1 MGEGQ
6 FGGDGSVKWIV
17 TTERPFGKGNPRTD
31 GAIDGANGG
40 HFVVRLKI
48 PANMTAQEFLESAV
62 SKNVPQGDVV
72 EFCFE
77 IEEGVA
83 TQIQV
88 LWGEQNT
95 ASAV

>member
-6 FGGDGSVKWIV
+6 FGGDGSVNWFV
-17 TTERPFGKGNPRTD
+17 TTERPFGQGNRRTD
-31 GAIDGANGG
+31 GGIDGANGG

-48 PANMTAQEFLESAV
+48 PAGMSAQEFLESAV
-62 SKNVPQGDVV
+62 SKSVPQGDVV

-77 IEEGVA
+77 IEEGVP

-88 LWGEQNT
+88 LWGQENTTT
-95 ASAV
+95 AS